1 MPPNGC
7 AASDSDKISRMRNL
21 RRSCF
26 LFLALSFVVL
36 CGQVSS
42 SDGDSRA
49 VRDVIARYM
58 RARNDKDADAVRKL
72 FTADADQLV
81 SNGEWRKGIDNLV
94 RGAAASSQKE
104 MGKSSIAIESL
115 RFVDRDVAVVD
126 GRYQTTSLSGTVR
139 NMWTTLIVKRGEGE
153 WRIAAIRNMLP
164 SAPAA
169 AH

>member
-1 MPPNGC
+1 
-7 AASDSDKISRMRNL
+7 MRNL
-21 RRSCF
+21 RRSCW
-26 LFLALSFVVL
+26 LFFTVSLVAP
-36 CGQVSS
+36 CGQVSP

-49 VRDVIARYM
+49 VRDVVARYM
-58 RARNDKDADAVRKL
+58 RARNDKDAEAVRKL

-81 SNGEWRKGIDNLV
+81 STGEWRKGIDNLV
-94 RGAAASSQKE
+94 NGAAASSRKE

-115 RFVDRDVAVVD
+115 RFIDRDVALVD
-126 GRYQTTSLSGTVR
+126 GRYQTTALNGTVR
-139 NMWTTLIVKRGEGE
+139 NMWSTLIVKRGEGE